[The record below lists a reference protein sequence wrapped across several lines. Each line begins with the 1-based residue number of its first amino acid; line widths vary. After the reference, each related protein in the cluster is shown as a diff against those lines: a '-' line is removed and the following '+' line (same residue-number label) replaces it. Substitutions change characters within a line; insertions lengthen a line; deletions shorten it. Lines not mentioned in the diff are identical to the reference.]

1 MRIIDYMKSHRI
13 ESIHRRQ
20 LGDNGC
26 YVALFAVNDR
36 VYHPVDMSVLG
47 AAYGP
52 SERVDHQNEVLGRL
66 APIKHLLLTL
76 DIIGT
81 REDFGNRM
89 SGIYLDNGKA
99 AGYVTECFNDEYPG
113 MVSVPS
119 NEVNKYLTQTAWVF
133 DDLSN
138 VDIPTRIRVNVEYY
152 AEPFIHGKDIP
163 HQLGTEALEVLTY
176 AYSRQSRLLRAH
188 ELIASKQA
196 PFENWEVNP
205 QTYWGGEPING
216 VITDVNKKP
225 IPLSRF

>member
-1 MRIIDYMKSHRI
+1 MRIIDYMKSHGI
-13 ESIHRRQ
+13 DNIHRRQ

-26 YVALFAVNDR
+26 YVALFVVNDL

-52 SERVDHQNEVLGRL
+52 SERIDHQNEVLGRL

-81 REDFGNRM
+81 REEFGNRM
-89 SGIYLDNGKA
+89 SGIYLYKGEVV
-99 AGYVTECFNDEYPG
+99 GYVTECFNDEYPG
-113 MVSVPS
+113 GVPVSS
-119 NEVNKYLTQTAWVF
+119 NEVDKYLTQTAWVF

-138 VDIPTRIRVNVEYY
+138 VDIPTRIRVDTEYY
-152 AEPFIHGKDIP
+152 AEPFVYGNDIP
-163 HQLGTEALEVLTY
+163 HRLGTESLEVLAY
-176 AYSRQSRLLRAH
+176 AYSRQSRLLKAH
-188 ELIASKQA
+188 ELIASKQT

-205 QTYWGGEPING
+205 QTYWGGKPLNG

-225 IPLSRF
+225 IHLSRL